1 MLRGPDDVF
10 RAHVLPRLLAAPAEL
25 IVDALPPLTPHM
37 RFLEIGAGGGVV
49 ARAVVERIAG
59 LGRLVAVDEDL
70 ALCAELP
77 VGPRRAGRAQASL
90 PHLPFADRSFEVVI
104 ANLVF
109 GDPHRDPAHL
119 AEVHR
124 VLRPGGYL
132 LATVLLAGSFD
143 ALFDAV
149 VHACEAAQLP
159 ALAAAAHK
167 NRAALPS
174 ADDVAARVVGADIA
188 VHSAGVEERAV
199 GVFGGDA
206 LLADPLVVDVVLP
219 ALVGVPLP
227 PAALVALRGSVDTFF
242 PRGMPLITRTALV
255 VGRVAR

>member
-10 RAHVLPRLLAAPAEL
+10 RAHVLPRLLAASAEL

-59 LGRLVAVDEDL
+59 LGRLIAVDEDV
-70 ALCAELP
+70 ALCGELP
-77 VGPRRAGRAQASL
+77 VGPRRAARAQAGL
-90 PHLPFADRSFEVVI
+90 PQLPFADRSFEVVI
-104 ANLVF
+104 GNLIL

-132 LATVLLAGSFD
+132 LATVFVAGSFD

-159 ALAAAAHK
+159 AFAAAAAK
-167 NRAALPS
+167 NRSALPS
-174 ADDVAARVVGADIA
+174 ADDVAARVVGADIS
-188 VHSAGVEERAV
+188 VHTAGVEDRAL
-199 GVFGGDA
+199 GVFSGAA
-206 LLADPLVVDVVLP
+206 LLADPLVVEVVLP

-227 PAALVALRGSVDTFF
+227 PVALATLRGSVDAFF
-242 PRGMPLITRTALV
+242 PRGMPLVTRTALV